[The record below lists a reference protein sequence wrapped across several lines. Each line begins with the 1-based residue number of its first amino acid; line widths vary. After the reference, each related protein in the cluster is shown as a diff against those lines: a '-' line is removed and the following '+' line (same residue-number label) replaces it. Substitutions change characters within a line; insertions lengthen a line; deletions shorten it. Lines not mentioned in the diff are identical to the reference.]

1 MTFRDSGFVR
11 LFTTRRQ
18 WVRQVIVTAAAAGVA
33 WSVGDRLIHN
43 GGLVT
48 AITAALTVRV
58 SVHKSVREGFGQILG
73 TGIGALVALG
83 SVNVFGVGP
92 VTVFITVGAGLVAAR
107 ALRLGQV
114 ATVNVPVTAL
124 IVIGPGLAESTAEFR
139 TLSTIMGAL
148 IGIGFSYFTH
158 PLDPAGRTVDQ
169 IAKLA
174 TDAAELLGVMAEGVV
189 DGFDEAEAGGWLAQA
204 RELVAK
210 VPALR
215 DQATEAKQYARW
227 SPLAARDEADSLY
240 TRAVALEHAV
250 EQVRIIA
257 RTLFDAAVEGGLPQ
271 SINEQISS
279 ALSTASYAMSA
290 TVVELQDSDDVPL
303 DPEITDDVRAA
314 GQELTYQLREDADD
328 FPTVQFARGIA
339 IASNLE
345 RIADSID
352 QSTPALHSVPEPDTP
367 TQELVMKL
375 PKPKR
380 WRRKRR

>member
-1 MTFRDSGFVR
+1 M
-11 LFTTRRQ
+11 
-18 WVRQVIVTAAAAGVA
+18 
-33 WSVGDRLIHN
+33 
-43 GGLVT
+43 
-48 AITAALTVRV
+48 
-58 SVHKSVREGFGQILG
+58 
-73 TGIGALVALG
+73 
-83 SVNVFGVGP
+83 
-92 VTVFITVGAGLVAAR
+92 
-107 ALRLGQV
+107 
-114 ATVNVPVTAL
+114 
-124 IVIGPGLAESTAEFR
+124 
-139 TLSTIMGAL
+139 
-148 IGIGFSYFTH
+148 
-158 PLDPAGRTVDQ
+158 
-169 IAKLA
+169 
-174 TDAAELLGVMAEGVV
+174 
-189 DGFDEAEAGGWLAQA
+189 
-204 RELVAK
+204 
-210 VPALR
+210 
-215 DQATEAKQYARW
+215 
-227 SPLAARDEADSLY
+227 
-240 TRAVALEHAV
+240 